1 MTNERWTTERELE
14 RFARELPKTEL
25 HLHIEGTLEPEM
37 MLQLAER
44 NGVDLPYA
52 DVDSLRAAYAFS
64 CLQDFLDLYY
74 AGCDVLRTAED
85 FHDLTAAYLAR
96 ADADRVRH
104 VELFFD
110 PQSHTP
116 RGVPIEAVLDG
127 IGAALDAARSERGI
141 TSELIL
147 CFLRH
152 LDESDAFAT
161 LDAALPHKARIVG
174 VGLDSSEKGNPPE
187 KFARVFA
194 AARENGLRAVAHAGE
209 EGPAEYVRAAL
220 DVLAVDRIDHGN
232 AALDDP
238 QLVERLVRERVP
250 LTVCPLSNLALRVV
264 DDLRSHPLRR
274 MLDAKLCA
282 TIHSDDPAYFGG
294 YVADNYVAVA
304 GALDLDR
311 AHLLQLARNGVEAS
325 FASDARKRTLA
336 RELDDFA
343 DVWR

>member
-1 MTNERWTTERELE
+1 MTTTNAIDPQLE

-25 HLHIEGTLEPEM
+25 HLHVEGTLEPEL
-37 MLQLAER
+37 MLRLAER
-44 NGVDLPYA
+44 NGIALPYA
-52 DVDSLRAAYAFS
+52 DVDALRAAYDFS

-116 RGVPIEAVLDG
+116 RGVPLEVVLDG
-127 IGAALDAARSERGI
+127 LTSALDAARTERGI
-141 TSELIL
+141 SSELIL

-152 LDESDAFAT
+152 LDEKDAFAT
-161 LDAALPHKARIVG
+161 LEAALPHRDRIVG

-194 AARENGLRAVAHAGE
+194 AAREAGFRAVAHAGE
-209 EGPAEYVRAAL
+209 EGPAAYVRTAL
-220 DVLAVDRIDHGN
+220 EVLQVERVDHGN

-238 QLVERLVRERVP
+238 DLVARLAAERIP
-250 LTVCPLSNLALRVV
+250 LTVCPLSNLALCVV
-264 DDLRSHPLRR
+264 DDLAAHPLRA
-274 MLDAKLCA
+274 MLDAALCA

-304 GALDLDR
+304 AALGLDR
-311 AHLLQLARNGVEAS
+311 DALATLARNGVEAS
-325 FASDARKRTLA
+325 FANDDRKR
-336 RELDDFA
+336 ELRA
-343 DVWR
+343 ELESALQ